1 MSDTTVK
8 WNDMS
13 ESNDLFNVSL
23 DCLQRKLNELKK
35 LYERDLR
42 FGLITEQN
50 YKIRSSVIADV
61 LLEFGLEN
69 EL

>member
-1 MSDTTVK
+1 MSETTVK

-23 DCLQRKLNELKK
+23 PLLQQRLNELEK

-50 YKIRSSVIADV
+50 YRIRSSVIADV
-61 LLEFGLEN
+61 LLEFGLEST
-69 EL
+69 